1 MRRVVLRAAALCA
14 VLLTA
19 ACSEPPQKEIDL
31 AQGALDAARAAGAEQ
46 YAPQSF
52 EAATTA
58 MRQTHEAVEQRDYR
72 LALSRAID
80 AKERALEAATEA
92 ANGKARARSEADAAI
107 AAVVT
112 AQRQLEAAL
121 KSAETSRLPAKEAA
135 RARAAGTAAEAALQK
150 ARAAVERGDF
160 LDATAATRGV
170 SEGITREIS
179 ALTDALQ
186 KAPARPARRRR

>member
-1 MRRVVLRAAALCA
+1 MRRVVFGAAALS
-14 VLLTA
+14 VLLLFA
-19 ACSEPPQKEIDL
+19 ACSAPPQKEIDL

-52 EAATTA
+52 AAATSA
-58 MRQTHEAVEQRDYR
+58 MQQTREAVEQRDYR

-92 ANGKARARSEADAAI
+92 ADGKARARGEADAAI

-112 AQRQLEAAL
+112 ALRQLEAAL
-121 KSAETSRLPAKEAA
+121 ESAEASRLPAKEAQG
-135 RARAAGTAAEAALQK
+135 ARAAGKTAEAALQK
-150 ARAAVERGDF
+150 ARAALERGDY

-170 SEGITREIS
+170 SEGITKEIS
-179 ALTDALQ
+179 AVTEAVQ
-186 KAPARPARRRR
+186 KAPARPSRRRR